1 MSNKTYVVYKEPE
14 RKFWVFETVENG
26 IPVHHY
32 FTSKHKAIMAVLR
45 LNPGVSPIILS
56 FQKPEGAD
64 ENKVGE

>member
-14 RKFWVFETVENG
+14 RKFWVFETIEDG
-26 IPVHHY
+26 KPTKHY
-32 FTSKHKAIMAVLR
+32 TSSKRKAIVAVLR
-45 LNPGVSPIILS
+45 LNPGVSSIILS